1 MKKIVCFLMI
11 AVALFTAA
19 CAPISGE
26 PEKSNTVLLCMGSIN
41 FSLYQIVQLGFQEG
55 AQAAGLTPILSGSDN
70 GSTQELEELFRS
82 DAAEQKAVGAVVW
95 ASDDTYYQLMRDWSA
110 NDVKT
115 VVPHFSHEQTETESF
130 IHANISGNPQKR
142 GYLAADTLVAM
153 LREKG
158 ITSGTIGFG
167 SGGMTVPNQTLRYMR
182 ERLTQIAPE
191 YTQADTVFL
200 GMELEEAWMK
210 AAGIINSYP
219 DLVAIYADANLSGG
233 QAIVK
238 AAEQAGR
245 DDLILMAVDESK
257 ENLDLLEAGKLDAL
271 MVTDLYQE
279 GYQSAQI
286 LAKLI
291 AGEET
296 EWHIELEEKVLT
308 KDSDLTYYKDIW
320 NRTA

>member
-1 MKKIVCFLMI
+1 
-11 AVALFTAA
+11 
-19 CAPISGE
+19 
-26 PEKSNTVLLCMGSIN
+26 MGST
-41 FSLYQIVQLGFQEG
+41 SLPLYRIVQLGFQEG
-55 AQAAGLTPILSGSDN
+55 AQAAGLTPILSGADE
-70 GSTQELEELFRS
+70 GSTRELEAIFRS
-82 DAAEQKAVGAVVW
+82 SATEEKAGGAVVW
-95 ASDDTYYQLMRDWSA
+95 AADDTYYQMLRDWSA
-110 NDVKT
+110 DGIKT
-115 VVPHFSHEQTETESF
+115 AVPYFSHEQADTESF
-130 IHANISGNPQKR
+130 IHANIAGNPQKR

-158 ITSGTIGFG
+158 IMSGTIGFG
-167 SGGMTVPNQTLRYMR
+167 SAGTTVPNQSQMYMR

-191 YTQADTVFL
+191 YMQADTVFL
-200 GMELEEAWMK
+200 GLELEEAWVK
-210 AAGIINSYP
+210 ASGIINSYP
-219 DLVAIYADANLSGG
+219 DLVAIHADANISGG

-279 GYQSAQI
+279 GYQSAQT
-286 LAKLI
+286 LAKLM

-320 NRTA
+320 SRIE